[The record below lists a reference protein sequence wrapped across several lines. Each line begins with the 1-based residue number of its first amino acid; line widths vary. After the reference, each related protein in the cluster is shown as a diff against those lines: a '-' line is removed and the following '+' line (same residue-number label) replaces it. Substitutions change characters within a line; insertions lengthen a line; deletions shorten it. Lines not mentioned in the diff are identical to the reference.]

1 MLKHR
6 LPPLDPLIA
15 FEAAA
20 RLLSF
25 TRAGEELHLSQ
36 AAISQQI
43 RNLEESLQVKLFTRS
58 HRAVQLTNAGR
69 EYQHTVV
76 AILKQLA
83 GATMDIQNVEIT
95 QQLVIGCDQSF
106 ATQWLNPRL
115 SQLRLLLPAVRLRII
130 VSDEESETLGGEVQ
144 AAILHGDGQWPEF
157 HALRLFD
164 EEVFPVCSPD
174 YDHQGAHEDWTGWL
188 LQAQLIDLVDSHWNW
203 MNWRLWL
210 GGNDI
215 DQPLANRNLQIS
227 SYPLVID
234 AACAGHG
241 VALGWRYLVDDLIA
255 QQRLVRPIAQSL
267 QTDLGYYFI
276 FRDNL
281 QNDEIIVSFK
291 DWLTQHFDMASK
303 AQRVPPPSSI
313 C

>member
-1 MLKHR
+1 MLKNS

-43 RNLEESLQVKLFTRS
+43 RGLEESLQVKLFTRS
-58 HRAVQLTNAGR
+58 HRAVQLTNEGR

-83 GATMDIQNVEIT
+83 GATMDIQNVEFA

-106 ATQWLNPRL
+106 ATQWLSPRI
-115 SQLRLLLPAVRLRII
+115 SQLRQLMPAVTLRII
-130 VSDEESETLGGEVQ
+130 ASDDDNESLGSEVQ
-144 AAILHGDGQWPEF
+144 VAVLHGDGLWPGFE
-157 HALRLFD
+157 ALRLFD
-164 EEVFPVCSPD
+164 EEVFPVCSPGF
-174 YDHQGAHEDWTGWL
+174 DHKLAQQDWVTWL
-188 LQAQLIDLVDSHWNW
+188 LQAQLIDLADSHWNW

-210 GGNDI
+210 GGNNI
-215 DQPLANRNLQIS
+215 DQPLGNRNLQIN

-241 VALGWRYLVDDLIA
+241 VALGWRHLVDDLIA
-255 QQRLVRPIAQSL
+255 QGRLVRPIKQSIK
-267 QTDLGYYFI
+267 TDFGYYFI
-276 FRDNL
+276 CRDNL
-281 QNDEIIVSFK
+281 QNDASVIRIRE
-291 DWLTQHFDMASK
+291 WLQQQFELAIDA
-303 AQRVPPPSSI
+303 
-313 C
+313 

>member
-1 MLKHR
+1 MLKTR

-43 RNLEESLQVKLFTRS
+43 RSLEQNLQVKLFTRS
-58 HRAVQLTNAGR
+58 HRAVQLTNEGR

-83 GATMDIQNVEIT
+83 GATMDIQNVEFSR
-95 QQLVIGCDQSF
+95 QLVIGCDQSF
-106 ATQWLNPRL
+106 ATQWLSPRISEL
-115 SQLRLLLPAVRLRII
+115 CSLMPDVSLRII
-130 VSDEESETLGGEVQ
+130 ASDDYGESLGSDVQ
-144 AAILHGDGQWPEF
+144 VAVLHGDGQWPGF
-157 HALRLFD
+157 QATRLFD
-164 EEVFPVCSPD
+164 EEVFPVCSPGF
-174 YDHQGAHEDWTGWL
+174 DHDLASQDWVKWL
-188 LQAQLIDLVDSHWNW
+188 LQAQLIDLADSHWNW

-210 GGNDI
+210 GGNNI
-215 DQPLANRNLQIS
+215 DQPLANRNLQIN

-234 AACAGHG
+234 AACAGQG

-255 QQRLVRPIAQSL
+255 QGRLLRPLEESL
-267 QTDLGYYFI
+267 KTDLGYYFI
-276 FRDNL
+276 CRDNL
-281 QNDEIIVSFK
+281 QDDVSVLGLRT
-291 DWLTQHFDMASK
+291 WLMSHWQD
-303 AQRVPPPSSI
+303 
-313 C
+313 

>member
-1 MLKHR
+1 MLKNR

-43 RNLEESLQVKLFTRS
+43 RSLEESLKVKLFTRS
-58 HRAVQLTNAGR
+58 HRAVQLTNEGR
-69 EYQHTVV
+69 EYQHTVA

-83 GATMDIQNVEIT
+83 GATMDIQNVEFA

-106 ATQWLNPRL
+106 ATQWLSPRL
-115 SQLRLLLPAVRLRII
+115 SQLRQLMPAVTLRII
-130 VSDEESETLGGEVQ
+130 ASDDYNESLGSEVQ
-144 AAILHGDGQWPEF
+144 VAVLHGDGLWPGF
-157 HALRLFD
+157 QTLQLCD
-164 EEVFPVCSPD
+164 EEVFPVCSPEF
-174 YDHQGAHEDWTGWL
+174 DHELAQQDWVSWL
-188 LQAQLIDLVDSHWNW
+188 LQAPLIDLADSHWNW

-210 GGNDI
+210 GGNNI
-215 DQPLANRNLQIS
+215 DKPLGNRNLQIN

-255 QQRLVRPIAQSL
+255 QGRLVRPIEQSL
-267 QTDLGYYFI
+267 KTDFGYYFI
-276 FRDNL
+276 CRDNL
-281 QNDEIIVSFK
+281 QNDANVIRFLG
-291 DWLTQHFDMASK
+291 WLKQQFELVIDA
-303 AQRVPPPSSI
+303 
-313 C
+313 

>member
-1 MLKHR
+1 MLKTR

-43 RNLEESLQVKLFTRS
+43 RGLEQNLQVKLFTRS
-58 HRAVQLTNAGR
+58 HRAVQLTNEGR

-83 GATMDIQNVEIT
+83 GATMDIQNVEFSR
-95 QQLVIGCDQSF
+95 QLVIGCDQSF
-106 ATQWLNPRL
+106 ATQWLSPRIPE
-115 SQLRLLLPAVRLRII
+115 LRLLMPDVSLRII
-130 VSDEESETLGGEVQ
+130 ASDDYRESLGSDVQ
-144 AAILHGDGQWPEF
+144 VAVLHGDGLWPGF
-157 HALRLFD
+157 QATRLFD
-164 EEVFPVCSPD
+164 EEVFPVCSPGFD
-174 YDHQGAHEDWTGWL
+174 YDLASQDWVKWL
-188 LQAQLIDLVDSHWNW
+188 LQAQLIDLADSHWNW

-210 GGNDI
+210 SGNNI
-215 DQPLANRNLQIS
+215 DQPLANRNLQIN

-234 AACAGHG
+234 AACAGQG

-255 QQRLVRPIAQSL
+255 QGHLLRPLEQSL
-267 QTDLGYYFI
+267 KTDLGYYFI
-276 FRDNL
+276 CRDNL
-281 QNDEIIVSFK
+281 QDDVSVLSLRT
-291 DWLTQHFDMASK
+291 WLMQHWQD
-303 AQRVPPPSSI
+303 
-313 C
+313 

>member
-1 MLKHR
+1 MLKKR
-6 LPPLDPLIA
+6 LPPLEPLIA

-43 RNLEESLQVKLFTRS
+43 RSLENSLQVKLFTRS
-58 HRAVQLTNAGR
+58 HRAVQLTNEGR
-69 EYQHTVV
+69 EYLHSVA

-83 GATMDIQNVEIT
+83 GATMDIQNVEFS
-95 QQLVIGCDQSF
+95 QQLVLGCDQSF
-106 ATQWLNPRL
+106 ATQWLSPRITK
-115 SQLRLLLPAVRLRII
+115 LRELLPEVSLRII
-130 VSDEESETLGGEVQ
+130 ASDDYNESLGSEVQ
-144 AAILHGDGQWPEF
+144 VAVLHGDGDWPGF
-157 HALRLFD
+157 NSLRLFT

-174 YDHQGAHEDWTGWL
+174 YPRQQASQDWVSWL
-188 LQAQLIDLVDSHWNW
+188 LQAQLIDLADSHWNW

-215 DQPLANRNLQIS
+215 NEPLGNRNLQIN

-234 AACAGHG
+234 AACAGQG

-255 QQRLVRPIAQSL
+255 EGRLVRPIEQSL
-267 QTDLGYYFI
+267 KTEFGYYFI
-276 FRDNL
+276 SRDNL
-281 QNDEIIVSFK
+281 RQDAIMLRLKN
-291 DWLTQHFDMASK
+291 WLQQVFGSASE
-303 AQRVPPPSSI
+303 AD
-313 C
+313 

>member
-1 MLKHR
+1 MLKTR

-43 RNLEESLQVKLFTRS
+43 RGLEQNLQVKLFTRS
-58 HRAVQLTNAGR
+58 HRAVQLTNEGR

-83 GATMDIQNVEIT
+83 GATMDIQNVEFSR
-95 QQLVIGCDQSF
+95 QLVIGCDQSF
-106 ATQWLNPRL
+106 ATQWLSPRIPE
-115 SQLRLLLPAVRLRII
+115 LRLLMPDVSLRII
-130 VSDEESETLGGEVQ
+130 ASDDYRESLGSDVQ
-144 AAILHGDGQWPEF
+144 VAVLHGDGLWPGF
-157 HALRLFD
+157 QATRLFD
-164 EEVFPVCSPD
+164 EEVFPVCSPGFD
-174 YDHQGAHEDWTGWL
+174 YDLASQDWVKWL
-188 LQAQLIDLVDSHWNW
+188 LQAQLIDLADSHWNW

-210 GGNDI
+210 SGNNI
-215 DQPLANRNLQIS
+215 DQPLANRNLQIN

-234 AACAGHG
+234 AACTGQG

-255 QQRLVRPIAQSL
+255 QGRLLRPLEQSL
-267 QTDLGYYFI
+267 KTDLGYYFI
-276 FRDNL
+276 CRDNL
-281 QNDEIIVSFK
+281 QDDVSVLSLRT
-291 DWLTQHFDMASK
+291 WLMQHWQD
-303 AQRVPPPSSI
+303 
-313 C
+313 

>member
-1 MLKHR
+1 MLKKR
-6 LPPLDPLIA
+6 LPPLEPLIA

-43 RNLEESLQVKLFTRS
+43 RSLESSLQVKLFTRS
-58 HRAVQLTNAGR
+58 HRAVQLTNEGR
-69 EYQHTVV
+69 EYLHTVA

-83 GATMDIQNVEIT
+83 GATMDIQNVEFS
-95 QQLVIGCDQSF
+95 QQLVLGCDQSF
-106 ATQWLNPRL
+106 ATQWLAPRI
-115 SQLRLLLPAVRLRII
+115 SRLRELLPSVSLRI
-130 VSDEESETLGGEVQ
+130 VASDDYDESLGSEVQ
-144 AAILHGDGQWPEF
+144 AAVLHGDGQWPGF
-157 HALRLFD
+157 HVQKLFP

-174 YDHQGAHEDWTGWL
+174 YPLPRPGQDWVEWL
-188 LQAQLIDLVDSHWNW
+188 LEAQLIDLADSHWNW

-215 DQPLANRNLQIS
+215 DEPLGNRNLQIN

-234 AACAGHG
+234 AACAGQG

-255 QQRLVRPIAQSL
+255 AGRLLRPVEQSL
-267 QTDLGYYFI
+267 QTELGYYFI
-276 FRDNL
+276 CRENL
-281 QNDEIIVSFK
+281 LDDAIVLRLNNWLLESFGSG
-291 DWLTQHFDMASK
+291 A
-303 AQRVPPPSSI
+303 
-313 C
+313 

>member
-1 MLKHR
+1 MLKNS

-43 RNLEESLQVKLFTRS
+43 RGLEESLQVKLFTSS
-58 HRAVQLTNAGR
+58 HRAVQLTNEGR

-83 GATMDIQNVEIT
+83 GATMDIQNVEFA

-106 ATQWLNPRL
+106 ATQWLSPRI
-115 SQLRLLLPAVRLRII
+115 SQLRQLMPAVTLRII
-130 VSDEESETLGGEVQ
+130 ASDDDNESLGSEVQ
-144 AAILHGDGQWPEF
+144 VAVLHGDGLWPGFE
-157 HALRLFD
+157 ALRLFD
-164 EEVFPVCSPD
+164 EEVFPVCSPGF
-174 YDHQGAHEDWTGWL
+174 DHKLAQQDWVTWL
-188 LQAQLIDLVDSHWNW
+188 LQAQLIDLADSHWNW

-210 GGNDI
+210 GGNNI
-215 DQPLANRNLQIS
+215 DQPLGNRNLQIN

-241 VALGWRYLVDDLIA
+241 VALGWRHLVDDLIA
-255 QQRLVRPIAQSL
+255 QGRLVRPIKQSIK
-267 QTDLGYYFI
+267 TDFGYYFI
-276 FRDNL
+276 CRDNL
-281 QNDEIIVSFK
+281 QNDASVIRIRE
-291 DWLTQHFDMASK
+291 WLQQQFELAIDA
-303 AQRVPPPSSI
+303 
-313 C
+313 

>member
-1 MLKHR
+1 MLKNR

-43 RNLEESLQVKLFTRS
+43 RSLEESLQVKLFTRS
-58 HRAVQLTNAGR
+58 HRAVQLTNEGR

-76 AILKQLA
+76 AILMQLA
-83 GATMDIQNVEIT
+83 GATMDIQNVEFT

-106 ATQWLNPRL
+106 ATQWLSPRL
-115 SQLRLLLPAVRLRII
+115 TQLRQLMPTVTLRII
-130 VSDEESETLGGEVQ
+130 ASDDYNESLGSEVQ
-144 AAILHGDGQWPEF
+144 VAVLHGDGLWPGFEV
-157 HALRLFD
+157 LRLFD
-164 EEVFPVCSPD
+164 EEVFPVCSPGF
-174 YDHQGAHEDWTGWL
+174 DHELAQQDWVTWL
-188 LQAQLIDLVDSHWNW
+188 LQAQLIDLADSHWNW

-210 GGNDI
+210 GGNNI
-215 DQPLANRNLQIS
+215 DQPLGNRTLQIN

-255 QQRLVRPIAQSL
+255 KGRLVRPIELSL
-267 QTDLGYYFI
+267 KTDFGYYLI
-276 FRDNL
+276 CRDNL
-281 QNDEIIVSFK
+281 QSDARVIRFR
-291 DWLTQHFDMASK
+291 DWLKQQFDL
-303 AQRVPPPSSI
+303 VTDE
-313 C
+313 

>member
-1 MLKHR
+1 MLKNR

-43 RNLEESLQVKLFTRS
+43 RSLEESLKVKLFTRS
-58 HRAVQLTNAGR
+58 HRAVQLTNEGR
-69 EYQHTVV
+69 EYQHTVA

-83 GATMDIQNVEIT
+83 GATMDIQNVEFA

-106 ATQWLNPRL
+106 ATQWLSPRL
-115 SQLRLLLPAVRLRII
+115 SQLRQLMPAVTLRII
-130 VSDEESETLGGEVQ
+130 ASDDYNESLGSEVQ
-144 AAILHGDGQWPEF
+144 VAVLHGDGLWPGF
-157 HALRLFD
+157 QTLQLCD
-164 EEVFPVCSPD
+164 EEVFPVCSPEF
-174 YDHQGAHEDWTGWL
+174 DHELAQQDWVSWL
-188 LQAQLIDLVDSHWNW
+188 LQAPLIDLADSHWNW

-210 GGNDI
+210 GGNNI
-215 DQPLANRNLQIS
+215 DKPLGNRNLQIN

-255 QQRLVRPIAQSL
+255 QVRLVRPIEQSL
-267 QTDLGYYFI
+267 KTDFGYYFI
-276 FRDNL
+276 CRDNL
-281 QNDEIIVSFK
+281 QNDANVIRFLG
-291 DWLTQHFDMASK
+291 WLKQQFELVIDA
-303 AQRVPPPSSI
+303 
-313 C
+313 